1 MSIICFHLLEYCIIH
16 LSILSIIINTIMVG
30 TYHLYNDLEN
40 SEMHMFGYVLLYSHI
55 CMSSIFRKSDL

>member
-1 MSIICFHLLEYCIIH
+1 
-16 LSILSIIINTIMVG
+16 MVG

>member
-1 MSIICFHLLEYCIIH
+1 
-16 LSILSIIINTIMVG
+16 MVG
-30 TYHLYNDLEN
+30 TYHLYNDLVN